1 MDGMY
6 MVRCCGPGLDELE
19 DIIRAIPVVAVL
31 DSICSSKMAVA
42 AIMMGAE
49 VGL

>member
-6 MVRCCGPGLDELE
+6 MASGCGPRLDELE
-19 DIIRAIPVVAVL
+19 DIIRTIQVVAVL
-31 DSICSSKMAVA
+31 DWIFSSKMAVG

>member
-1 MDGMY
+1 MY
-6 MVRCCGPGLDELE
+6 EGWHVYVPGLDELE
-19 DIIRAIPVVAVL
+19 DITPAIQVVDVL
-31 DSICSSKMAVA
+31 DWIFSSKMAVA